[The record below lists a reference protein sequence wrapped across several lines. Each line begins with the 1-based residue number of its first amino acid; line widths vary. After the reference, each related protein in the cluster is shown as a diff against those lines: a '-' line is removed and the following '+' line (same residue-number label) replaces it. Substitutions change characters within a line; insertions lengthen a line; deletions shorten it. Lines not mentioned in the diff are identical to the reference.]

1 MLIYTFHTKSSSNL
15 DISRERTAT
24 EGGLDREDY
33 KTRNISIMKI
43 KSLAI
48 IAVST
53 VLLLAGISV
62 TGANPIAVHTAAT
75 NDVTTL
81 AAPPRRPQPQPTRVP
96 PAPQLQSI
104 RIQCGVGQVNNVDP
118 IVMPGMAG
126 MSHYHQFFGNRS
138 TDENTTT
145 ASLRA
150 NRPSTCRNRADF
162 SAYWAPQLWQGSTAI
177 VPTSITILYAK
188 TVTSAVVAHPAGLVL
203 IAGNSKAVEAQDL
216 SVVSWYCGN
225 NVQNATATPQAC
237 NDNQD
242 LVGLIRFPECWNGKD
257 LDSADH
263 KSHVTYAVNGVC
275 ATGTVALPQIQMHI
289 HYPAQPNVSTLAM
302 SSGSIY
308 SLHADFMNG
317 WNQRGFEG
325 QVAQRLR

>member
-1 MLIYTFHTKSSSNL
+1 MN
-15 DISRERTAT
+15 R
-24 EGGLDREDY
+24 
-33 KTRNISIMKI
+33 
-43 KSLAI
+43 KSLVITI
-48 IAVST
+48 IAT
-53 VLLLAGISV
+53 LLLAVGI
-62 TGANPIAVHTAAT
+62 GAVAAAT
-75 NDVTTL
+75 PTIRGDQNGGQNTTTQN
-81 AAPPRRPQPQPTRVP
+81 ANARGGQNGGGRNGGGQNGGGQNGGGQNGGGQNGGVQ
-96 PAPQLQSI
+96 AI
-104 RIQCGVGQVNNVDP
+104 RIQCDVGQVNNVDP

-145 ASLRA
+145 ASLLA
-150 NRPSTCRNRADF
+150 NRPSTCQNRADF

-177 VPTSITILYAK
+177 APKSMTVLYAK
-188 TVTSAVVAHPAGLVL
+188 TVTCAVVAHPAGMVL
-203 IAGNSKAVEAQDL
+203 IAGNAKATTAQDL

-225 NVQNATATPQAC
+225 NVQNAAATPPVC
-237 NDNQD
+237 TGNQD

-289 HYPAQPNVSTLAM
+289 HYPAQSDVSTLAM

-317 WNQRGFEG
+317 WNQRGFER

>member
-1 MLIYTFHTKSSSNL
+1 MN
-15 DISRERTAT
+15 R
-24 EGGLDREDY
+24 
-33 KTRNISIMKI
+33 
-43 KSLAI
+43 KSLVVAI
-48 IAVST
+48 IAALILV
-53 VLLLAGISV
+53 VGI
-62 TGANPIAVHTAAT
+62 GAVAAAT
-75 NDVTTL
+75 
-81 AAPPRRPQPQPTRVP
+81 PPTRGGQNGGGQTGTTQNGGGQTGTTQNANARGGQNGGGQNGGGQNGGVQ
-96 PAPQLQSI
+96 AI
-104 RIQCGVGQVNNVDP
+104 RIQCDVGHVDNVDP

-145 ASLRA
+145 ASLLA

-177 VPTSITILYAK
+177 APTSITILYAK
-188 TVTSAVVAHPAGLVL
+188 TVTSAVVAHPAGMAL
-203 IAGNSKAVEAQDL
+203 IAGNAKATTAQDL

-225 NVQNATATPQAC
+225 NVQNAAATPQAC
-237 NDNQD
+237 TGNQD

-289 HYPAQPNVSTLAM
+289 HYPAQTNVSTLAM
-302 SSGSIY
+302 SSGSIF

-317 WNQRGFEG
+317 WNQRGFER
-325 QVAQRLR
+325 QVAQRLN

>member
-1 MLIYTFHTKSSSNL
+1 MN
-15 DISRERTAT
+15 R
-24 EGGLDREDY
+24 
-33 KTRNISIMKI
+33 
-43 KSLAI
+43 KSLVIAI
-48 IAVST
+48 IAALILV
-53 VLLLAGISV
+53 VGI
-62 TGANPIAVHTAAT
+62 GAVAAAT
-75 NDVTTL
+75 
-81 AAPPRRPQPQPTRVP
+81 P
-96 PAPQLQSI
+96 PARGGQNGGGQNGGGQNGTTQTGTTQNANTRGGQNGGGQNGGGQNGGGQNGGVQTGGVQAI
-104 RIQCGVGQVNNVDP
+104 RIQCDVGQVNNVDP

-126 MSHYHQFFGNRS
+126 MSHYHQFFGNLS

-145 ASLRA
+145 ASLLA

-177 VPTSITILYAK
+177 APTSMTVLYAK
-188 TVTSAVVAHPAGLVL
+188 TVTSAVVAHPAGMAL
-203 IAGNSKAVEAQDL
+203 IAGNAKAATAQDL

-225 NVQNATATPQAC
+225 NVQNAAATPQAC
-237 NDNQD
+237 TDNQD

-289 HYPAQPNVSTLAM
+289 HYPAQTNVSTLAM
-302 SSGSIY
+302 SSGSIF

-317 WNQRGFEG
+317 WNQRAFER

>member
-1 MLIYTFHTKSSSNL
+1 MN
-15 DISRERTAT
+15 R
-24 EGGLDREDY
+24 
-33 KTRNISIMKI
+33 
-43 KSLAI
+43 KSLVIAI
-48 IAVST
+48 IAALILV
-53 VLLLAGISV
+53 VGI
-62 TGANPIAVHTAAT
+62 GAVAAAT
-75 NDVTTL
+75 
-81 AAPPRRPQPQPTRVP
+81 PPTRGGQNGGGQNGTTQNGTTQNGTTRGGQNGGGQNGGGQNGGVQ
-96 PAPQLQSI
+96 AI
-104 RIQCGVGQVNNVDP
+104 RIQCDVGQVDNVDP

-145 ASLRA
+145 ASLLA

-177 VPTSITILYAK
+177 APTSITILYAK
-188 TVTSAVVAHPAGLVL
+188 TVTSAIVAHPAGMAL
-203 IAGNSKAVEAQDL
+203 IAGNAKATTAQDL

-225 NVQNATATPQAC
+225 NVQNATATPPVC
-237 NDNQD
+237 TGNQD

-257 LDSADH
+257 LDSTDH

-289 HYPAQPNVSTLAM
+289 HYPAQTDVSTLAM
-302 SSGSIY
+302 SSGSIF

-317 WNQRGFEG
+317 WNQRGFER

>member
-1 MLIYTFHTKSSSNL
+1 
-15 DISRERTAT
+15 
-24 EGGLDREDY
+24 
-33 KTRNISIMKI
+33 MKM

-53 VLLLAGISV
+53 VLLFAGIGV
-62 TGANPIAVHTAAT
+62 TGANPIAFHEAAAT
-75 NDVTTL
+75 VD
-81 AAPPRRPQPQPTRVP
+81 AAIAPAGPRRPQPQPRPTRVP
-96 PAPQLQSI
+96 PAPQVQAI

-118 IVMPGMAG
+118 IVMPGMPA

-138 TDENTTT
+138 TNERTTI
-145 ASLRA
+145 ASLLA
-150 NRPSTCRNRADF
+150 NRATTCSDRADS

-177 VPTSITILYAK
+177 APRSITVLYAK
-188 TVTSAVVAHPAGLVL
+188 TVTQRVVAHPAGLML

-216 SVVSWYCGN
+216 SIVSWYCGN
-225 NVQNATATPQAC
+225 NVQNASATPQAC
-237 NDNQD
+237 ARNQD

-275 ATGTVALPQIQMHI
+275 AVGTVALPQLQLHLR
-289 HYPAQPNVSTLAM
+289 YPAQADVSTLAL

-308 SLHADFMNG
+308 SMHADFMNG
-317 WNQRGFEG
+317 WNQRAFVN

>member
-1 MLIYTFHTKSSSNL
+1 MNRKSVV
-15 DISRERTAT
+15 I
-24 EGGLDREDY
+24 
-33 KTRNISIMKI
+33 
-43 KSLAI
+43 AI
-48 IAVST
+48 IAALILV
-53 VLLLAGISV
+53 VGI
-62 TGANPIAVHTAAT
+62 GAVAAAT
-75 NDVTTL
+75 TPVRDGQNGGGQNATTQNTN
-81 AAPPRRPQPQPTRVP
+81 ARGGQNGGGRNGGGQNGGGQNGGVQA
-96 PAPQLQSI
+96 I
-104 RIQCGVGQVNNVDP
+104 RIQCDVGHVDNVDP

-145 ASLRA
+145 ASLLA

-177 VPTSITILYAK
+177 APTSITILYAK
-188 TVTSAVVAHPAGLVL
+188 TVTSAVVAHPAGMAL
-203 IAGNSKAVEAQDL
+203 IAGNAKATTAQDL

-225 NVQNATATPQAC
+225 NVQNGSATPQAC
-237 NDNQD
+237 TDNQD

-257 LDSADH
+257 LDSTDH

-275 ATGTVALPQIQMHI
+275 AAGTVALPQIQMHI
-289 HYPAQPNVSTLAM
+289 HYPAQTDVSTLAM

-317 WNQRGFEG
+317 WNQRGFER

>member
-1 MLIYTFHTKSSSNL
+1 MNRKSVV
-15 DISRERTAT
+15 I
-24 EGGLDREDY
+24 
-33 KTRNISIMKI
+33 
-43 KSLAI
+43 AI
-48 IAVST
+48 IAALILV
-53 VLLLAGISV
+53 VGI
-62 TGANPIAVHTAAT
+62 GAVAAAT
-75 NDVTTL
+75 TPVRDGQNGGGQNGTTQNTN
-81 AAPPRRPQPQPTRVP
+81 ARGGQNGGGRNGGGQNGGGQNGGVQA
-96 PAPQLQSI
+96 I
-104 RIQCGVGQVNNVDP
+104 RIQCDVGQVDNVDP

-138 TDENTTT
+138 TDENTTP
-145 ASLRA
+145 ASLLA

-177 VPTSITILYAK
+177 APTSITILYAK
-188 TVTSAVVAHPAGLVL
+188 TVTSAVVAHPAGMAL
-203 IAGNSKAVEAQDL
+203 IAGNAKATTAQDL

-225 NVQNATATPQAC
+225 NVQNGSATPPVC
-237 NDNQD
+237 TGNQD

-257 LDSADH
+257 LDSTDH

-275 ATGTVALPQIQMHI
+275 AASTVALPQIQMHI
-289 HYPAQPNVSTLAM
+289 HYPAQTDVSTLAM

-317 WNQRGFEG
+317 WNQRGFER

>member
-1 MLIYTFHTKSSSNL
+1 MNRKSVV
-15 DISRERTAT
+15 I
-24 EGGLDREDY
+24 
-33 KTRNISIMKI
+33 
-43 KSLAI
+43 AI
-48 IAVST
+48 IAALILV
-53 VLLLAGISV
+53 VGI
-62 TGANPIAVHTAAT
+62 GAVAAAT
-75 NDVTTL
+75 TPVRDGQNGGGQNATTQNTN
-81 AAPPRRPQPQPTRVP
+81 ARGGQNGGGRNGGGQNGGGQNGGVQA
-96 PAPQLQSI
+96 I
-104 RIQCGVGQVNNVDP
+104 RIQCDVGHVDNVDP

-138 TDENTTT
+138 TDENTTP
-145 ASLRA
+145 ASLLA

-177 VPTSITILYAK
+177 APTSITILYAK
-188 TVTSAVVAHPAGLVL
+188 TVTSAVVAHPAGMAL
-203 IAGNSKAVEAQDL
+203 IAGNAKATTAQDL

-225 NVQNATATPQAC
+225 NVQNGSATPQAC
-237 NDNQD
+237 TDNQD

-257 LDSADH
+257 LDSTDH

-275 ATGTVALPQIQMHI
+275 AAGTVALPQLQMHI
-289 HYPAQPNVSTLAM
+289 HYPAQTDVSTLAM

-317 WNQRGFEG
+317 WNQRGFER

>member
-1 MLIYTFHTKSSSNL
+1 MN
-15 DISRERTAT
+15 R
-24 EGGLDREDY
+24 
-33 KTRNISIMKI
+33 
-43 KSLAI
+43 KSLVVAI
-48 IAVST
+48 IAALILV
-53 VLLLAGISV
+53 VGI
-62 TGANPIAVHTAAT
+62 GAVAAAT
-75 NDVTTL
+75 
-81 AAPPRRPQPQPTRVP
+81 PPTRGGQNGNGQTGTTQNGGGQTGTTQNANARGGQNGGGQNGGGQNGGVQ
-96 PAPQLQSI
+96 AI
-104 RIQCGVGQVNNVDP
+104 RIQCDVGHVDNVDP

-145 ASLRA
+145 ASLLA

-177 VPTSITILYAK
+177 APTSITILYAK
-188 TVTSAVVAHPAGLVL
+188 TVTSAVVAHPAGMAL
-203 IAGNSKAVEAQDL
+203 IAGNAKATTAQDL

-237 NDNQD
+237 TSNQD

-257 LDSADH
+257 LDSTDH

-289 HYPAQPNVSTLAM
+289 HYPAQTDVSTLAM

-317 WNQRGFEG
+317 WNQRGFER

>member
-1 MLIYTFHTKSSSNL
+1 MTC
-15 DISRERTAT
+15 DD
-24 EGGLDREDY
+24 GLDREDY
-33 KTRNISIMKI
+33 KTRNKPIMKI

-62 TGANPIAVHTAAT
+62 AGANPIAVHTAAT
-75 NDVTTL
+75 N
-81 AAPPRRPQPQPTRVP
+81 AAAAVPPPPTRGPQPPQPTRIPPPP
-96 PAPQLQSI
+96 PAPPIQAI
-104 RIQCGVGQVNNVDP
+104 RIECGVGQVNNVDP
-118 IVMPGMAG
+118 IVMPGMPA

-138 TDENTTT
+138 TNEKTTVASLLANRTTT
-145 ASLRA
+145 CSD
-150 NRPSTCRNRADF
+150 PADA

-177 VPTSITILYAK
+177 APKSMTVLYAK
-188 TVTSAVVAHPAGLVL
+188 TVTRAVVAHPAGLVL
-203 IAGNSKAVEAQDL
+203 IAGNSKASTAQDL
-216 SVVSWYCGN
+216 SIVSWYCGN
-225 NVQNATATPQAC
+225 NVQNASATPPAC
-237 NDNQD
+237 ASNQD

-275 ATGTVALPQIQMHI
+275 ATGTVALSQLQMHI
-289 HYPAQPNVSTLAM
+289 RYPAQANVSTLALA
-302 SSGSIY
+302 SGSIF

-317 WNQRGFEG
+317 WNQRAFVN

>member
-1 MLIYTFHTKSSSNL
+1 MNRKSVV
-15 DISRERTAT
+15 I
-24 EGGLDREDY
+24 
-33 KTRNISIMKI
+33 
-43 KSLAI
+43 AI
-48 IAVST
+48 IAALILV
-53 VLLLAGISV
+53 VGI
-62 TGANPIAVHTAAT
+62 GAVAAAT
-75 NDVTTL
+75 TPVRDGQNGGGQNATTQNTN
-81 AAPPRRPQPQPTRVP
+81 ARGGQNGGGRNGGGQNGGGQNGGVQA
-96 PAPQLQSI
+96 I
-104 RIQCGVGQVNNVDP
+104 RIQCDVGHVDNVDP

-145 ASLRA
+145 ASLLA

-177 VPTSITILYAK
+177 APTSITILYAK
-188 TVTSAVVAHPAGLVL
+188 TVTSAVVAHPAGMAL
-203 IAGNSKAVEAQDL
+203 IAGNAKATTAQDL

-225 NVQNATATPQAC
+225 NVQNGSATPPVC
-237 NDNQD
+237 TGNQD

-257 LDSADH
+257 LDSTDH

-275 ATGTVALPQIQMHI
+275 AAGTVALPQIQMHI
-289 HYPAQPNVSTLAM
+289 HYPAQTDVSTLAM

-317 WNQRGFEG
+317 WNQRGFER